1 MGATD
6 AVAGTGTE
14 TGRDALRYLAR
25 RRRRHRVGDLQAS
38 EVLYT
43 IEIIGIPTAAFVF
56 LGYWAQT
63 THVQRVPVP
72 GWLQWAAGA
81 VLLLYAL
88 LRLVS
93 AAGLGPVRLEPAEAQ
108 LLVSAPLSPRRFL
121 TPKILTAVGRE
132 ATGAVAVALGFAV
145 EVAVVFGAPFWQ
157 TWLAAV
163 AGLVPYAVAVSS
175 AAWLVENSPPVQR
188 AVKTALPR
196 LAWLPALAVVAAP
209 FAVSHLGSAGT
220 STAAR
225 WWGPWAWAADPSV
238 SSASEGSPRWLGAA
252 AVTAL
257 ATILLVAALW
267 RAGRPAVEQISARS
281 RLLAQAKALRFF
293 QDSVG
298 LHAVRRQLW
307 ARPGARRSG
316 RPRRP
321 GLPALLWKS
330 VTHVRRE
337 GTGAWGLPLA
347 CALATAIAAGR
358 GTPALAIGMAV
369 VLLYVPASRLL
380 APMLADVEAATFT
393 SQLPYP
399 ARVRVV
405 CALFG
410 PAVLLVLSALVAAA
424 VVGLAGLVPAERALV
439 VAGLGPLA
447 LLFALACA
455 AFGVVPRDLDAMF
468 LLPQELQFLA
478 RYPGQLV
485 WLAGIAAAVAAA
497 LHWRNL
503 GSVVAVLAGATVAV
517 AWLLT
522 RSYTKSV
529 APAEM
534 AVPPVWGN

>member
-1 MGATD
+1 MTESA
-6 AVAGTGTE
+6 E
-14 TGRDALRYLAR
+14 TGVDALRYLAR
-25 RRRRHRVGDLQAS
+25 RRRHHRVGDLEAS

-43 IEIIGIPTAAFVF
+43 LEIIGIPTAAFVF
-56 LGYWAQT
+56 LGYWAQS

-72 GWLQWAAGA
+72 GWLQWAASA
-81 VLLLYAL
+81 VLVLYML
-88 LRLVS
+88 LRLIS
-93 AAGLGPVRLEPAEAQ
+93 AAGLGPVRLEQAEAQ
-108 LLVSAPLSPRRFL
+108 LLGGAPLSPRRFL
-121 TPKILTAVGRE
+121 TPKILTAAGRE

-157 TWLAAV
+157 TWAAAA
-163 AGLVPYAVAVSS
+163 AGLVPFAVAVAC
-175 AAWLVENSPPVQR
+175 AAWLVENSPRVQN
-188 AVKTALPR
+188 AVKAALPR
-196 LAWLPALAVVAAP
+196 LAWLPAVAVVAAP
-209 FAVSHLGSAGT
+209 FVAQRLASTGT
-220 STAAR
+220 SAAAH
-225 WWGPWAWAADPSV
+225 WWGPWAWATDPAV
-238 SSASEGSPRWLGAA
+238 SSATNGSPRWAGAVLA
-252 AVTAL
+252 AVL
-257 ATILLVAALW
+257 AAVMLVAALW

-281 RLLAQAKALRFF
+281 RLLAQAKALKFF

-307 ARPGARRSG
+307 ARPGPRRSG
-316 RPRRP
+316 RPPRP
-321 GLPALLWKS
+321 GVPALLWKS
-330 VTHVRRE
+330 VRHVQRE

-347 CALATAIAAGR
+347 CALATAIAVGQ
-358 GTPALAIGMAV
+358 GPPALGIGVGV

-399 ARVRVV
+399 ARVRVL

-424 VVGLAGLVPAERALV
+424 IVALAGLVPPDRGLL
-439 VAGLGPLA
+439 VAGLGPVA
-447 LLFALACA
+447 MLFALACA

-478 RYPGQLV
+478 RYPGQLA
-485 WLAGIAAAVAAA
+485 WLAGVAAAVAAG
-497 LHWRNL
+497 LHWRTV
-503 GSVVAVLAGATVAV
+503 GSVAVVLVAAAAAV
-517 AWLLT
+517 TWLLT

>member
-1 MGATD
+1 MTRDKSEA
-6 AVAGTGTE
+6 GTE
-14 TGRDALRYLAR
+14 TGIDALRYLAR

-56 LGYWAQT
+56 LGYWAQSS
-63 THVQRVPVP
+63 HVQRVPVP
-72 GWLQWAAGA
+72 GWLQWAAGG
-81 VLLLYAL
+81 VLFIYAL

-121 TPKILTAVGRE
+121 TPKILNAVGRE
-132 ATGAVAVALGFAV
+132 ATGAVAVSLGFAV

-157 TWLAAV
+157 TWTAAA
-163 AGLVPYAVAVSS
+163 AGLVPYAVAVAA
-175 AAWLVENSPPVQR
+175 AAWLVENAPALQK
-188 AVKTALPR
+188 AVKAALPR
-196 LAWLPALAVVAAP
+196 LAWLPAIAVVAAP
-209 FAVSHLGSAGT
+209 LVVRRLSSTGT
-220 STAAR
+220 SAPAR
-225 WWGPWAWAADPSV
+225 WWGPWAWAADPAV
-238 SSASEGSPRWLGAA
+238 SSASEGAARWVGAVAVGVLA
-252 AVTAL
+252 AVLL
-257 ATILLVAALW
+257 AAALW
-267 RAGRPAVEQISARS
+267 RAGRPAVEQIAARS

-298 LHAVRRQLW
+298 LHAVRRQRW
-307 ARPGARRSG
+307 ARPGPRRSG
-316 RPRRP
+316 RPPRT
-321 GLPALLWKS
+321 GVPALLWKS
-330 VTHVRRE
+330 VRHVQRE

-347 CALATAIAAGR
+347 CALTTAIAAGL
-358 GTPALAIGMAV
+358 GPPALGIGVAV

-399 ARVRVV
+399 ARVRVL

-410 PAVLLVLSALVAAA
+410 PAVLLVASALVAAA
-424 VVGLAGLVPAERALV
+424 IVGFAGIVPAERAVLA
-439 VAGLGPLA
+439 VALGPLG
-447 LLFALACA
+447 LLFALVCA

-478 RYPGQLV
+478 RYPGQLA
-485 WLAGIAAAVAAA
+485 WLAGVAAAVAAG
-497 LHWRNL
+497 LHWRSI
-503 GSVVAVLAGATVAV
+503 GSVAAVLAGAALAL

-534 AVPPVWGN
+534 SVPPVWGG